1 MTKEE
6 LIQEFHRL
14 GLQALNRKRDTKN
27 RNQLRLLSAKAA
39 CWFQA
44 RDMLKE
50 VSSELH
56 NSSQ

>member
-6 LIQEFHRL
+6 LVQEFDRL
-14 GLQALNRKRDTKN
+14 GLQALSRKQDTKN

-50 VSSELH
+50 AKFED
-56 NSSQ
+56 NMA